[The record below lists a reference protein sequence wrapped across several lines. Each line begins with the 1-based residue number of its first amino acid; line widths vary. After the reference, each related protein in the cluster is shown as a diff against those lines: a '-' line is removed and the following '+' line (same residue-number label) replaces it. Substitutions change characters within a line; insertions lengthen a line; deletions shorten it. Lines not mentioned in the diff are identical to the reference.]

1 MFLISRFAF
10 KEKRMGRLSEAL
22 VASINPFH
30 VFHASGNHSLST
42 CNDLQASRLRDWFS
56 KGFHHPPSS
65 WPFSHVIHF
74 VASAAG

>member
-10 KEKRMGRLSEAL
+10 KEKRMGRLSIAL

-30 VFHASGNHSLST
+30 VFHASGNHSLFTS
-42 CNDLQASRLRDWFS
+42 NGLQASRLRDWFS
-56 KGFHHPPSS
+56 KGHHPPSS

-74 VASAAG
+74 VASASV